1 MEETRIRPGDVLGG
15 KYRVERVLG
24 RGGMGVVMAATHLD
38 LDQRVAIKLMLPAAF
53 ADPDT
58 RARFQREARSAVK
71 LRSEHVGRVLDTGTF
86 DDGSPYIVME
96 YLEGNDLAA
105 ELARTSPLAAHLV
118 AEYVLQACDAIAE
131 AHALGIVHRDLKP
144 ANIFLTR
151 RHDGS
156 PLVKVLDFG
165 ISKVSA
171 LDGAALGMTATASML
186 GSPLY
191 MSPEQMRS
199 SRDVDARTD
208 VWSLGVILYELLS
221 GHVPFTAETLGGLLA
236 RVISDPHRPLISMRP
251 DVPPDIA
258 QLVDRCLVKDRAHR
272 AANVAEIALV
282 LGRHVPARAA
292 PLVERIVNVLGVR
305 TDLTAPPVRLSAS
318 LLPAP
323 PPPMAGTAPAWSAT
337 AHNPRTPR
345 NAIIA
350 FFAFGSVVGGLAA
363 GGWAWRRHVD
373 ADARASPPP
382 GATAPAASA
391 ALSQG
396 ASPTAPVPAAA
407 SATVQAVRPE
417 PSPTLPPVAAAA
429 GAMTPSKL
437 AVAVPPPPRASAS
450 TASTATAASAAR
462 PAAAA
467 SARVAPTASAKKPGI
482 MDTSE

>member
-1 MEETRIRPGDVLGG
+1 MEETRIRPGDVLGN

-38 LDQRVAIKLMLPAAF
+38 LEQRVAIKLMLPGSF
-53 ADPDT
+53 GDPDS

-71 LRSEHVGRVLDTGTF
+71 LRSEHVGRVIDTGTF

-105 ELARTSPLAAHLV
+105 ELARTPPLAVHLV

-165 ISKVSA
+165 ISKVTA
-171 LDGAALGMTATASML
+171 LDAGGLGMTATASML

-221 GHVPFTAETLGGLLA
+221 GDVPFTAETLGGLLA
-236 RVISDPHRPLISMRP
+236 RVIADPHRPLIDVRA
-251 DVPPDIA
+251 DVPLDIS

-272 AANVAEIALV
+272 APNVAEIALV
-282 LGRHVPARAA
+282 LGRHVPMRAA

-305 TDLTAPPVRLSAS
+305 KDVTAPPVVQRPAS

-323 PPPMAGTAPAWSAT
+323 PPPMVATAPAWSAT
-337 AHNPRTPR
+337 AHHPRSPR
-345 NAIIA
+345 NAVIA
-350 FFAFGSVVGGLAA
+350 FFVFGSVVGGVAA

-373 ADARASPPP
+373 ADARTQPSPASS
-382 GATAPAASA
+382 AYAASA
-391 ALSQG
+391 APSPV
-396 ASPTAPVPAAA
+396 ASPAA
-407 SATVQAVRPE
+407 SVTVVASSIVQAVRPE
-417 PSPTLPPVAAAA
+417 PPQAQPPLVAATSAT
-429 GAMTPSKL
+429 TPPKL
-437 AVAVPPPPRASAS
+437 AVVTPPRPTASSAS
-450 TASTATAASAAR
+450 SAR

-467 SARVAPTASAKKPGI
+467 STRVAPTASAKKPGI

>member
-1 MEETRIRPGDVLGG
+1 MEETRIRPGDLLGG

-38 LDQRVAIKLMLPAAF
+38 LDQRVAIKLMLPGAF

-71 LRSEHVGRVLDTGTF
+71 LRSEHVGRVLDTGAF

-105 ELARTSPLAAHLV
+105 ELARTSPLAYHLV

-131 AHALGIVHRDLKP
+131 AHSLGIVHRDLKP

-171 LDGAALGMTATASML
+171 LDGGALGMTATASML

-221 GHVPFTAETLGGLLA
+221 GQVPFTAETLGGLLA
-236 RVISDPHRPLISMRP
+236 RVIADPHRPLISMRP
-251 DVPPDIA
+251 DVPVAIS

-305 TDLTAPPVRLSAS
+305 TDLTAPPVQQVQQSAS

-323 PPPMAGTAPAWSAT
+323 PPPMTGTAPAWSAT

-373 ADARASPPP
+373 ADARTSPSP

-391 ALSQG
+391 ALSQS
-396 ASPTAPVPAAA
+396 AAPAGPLPVAA
-407 SATVQAVRPE
+407 SAVVQAVGPE
-417 PSPTLPPVAAAA
+417 PSPAPPPLAAAA
-429 GAMTPSKL
+429 GATTPSKL
-437 AVAVPPPPRASAS
+437 AVAAPPPPPPRRA
-450 TASTATAASAAR
+450 AAR
-462 PAAAA
+462 PAAPA
-467 SARVAPTASAKKPGI
+467 SARPAPAASAKKPGI